1 MSTKVCL
8 IARGFEEKEDQI
20 ITLDS
25 PTCLQESIRLLF
37 SVAVSNALN
46 VASTHIKCAFLE
58 GCNIERHIYK
68 ATTER

>member
-1 MSTKVCL
+1 MSTKVRL
-8 IARGFEEKEDQI
+8 TARGFKEKEDQT

-25 PTCLQESIRLLF
+25 PTCLQESVHLLF
-37 SVAVSNALN
+37 SVAVSNGLN
-46 VASTHIKCAFLE
+46 VASIHIKCAFLE